1 MNKQR
6 KIIIAPYD
14 NKGYGY
20 PSLKDVMRDDP
31 TRFNIILDQG
41 IRIKSKPINIIPHV
55 GQQC

>member
-41 IRIKSKPINIIPHV
+41 IRIKSKPINL
-55 GQQC
+55 